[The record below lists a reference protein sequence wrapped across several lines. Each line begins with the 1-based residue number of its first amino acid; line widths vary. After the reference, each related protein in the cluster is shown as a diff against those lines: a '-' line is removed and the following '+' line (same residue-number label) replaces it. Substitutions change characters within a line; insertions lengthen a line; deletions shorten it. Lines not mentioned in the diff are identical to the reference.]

1 MGNPLQDQLLKA
13 GLVSKK
19 QASKVNQEQY
29 VQSKKKK
36 KGKSVKKN
44 VRKPISQAEVA
55 RAAEVA
61 RNKEISRKQA
71 EERKQHEK
79 QAQIKQLVI
88 QNRVEREKKN
98 GQAYH
103 FALGKKIHRIFV
115 AEEMIDRLCEGQ
127 LGIVQLDNG
136 FEVVPAKVVRQVAE
150 RDKGA
155 VISLREPGP
164 GDDEIW

>member
-19 QASKVNQEQY
+19 QASKAKQEQY
-29 VQSKKKK
+29 VQNKKKK
-36 KGKSVKKN
+36 KSKAG
-44 VRKPISQAEVA
+44 RKPISKAEVA

-61 RNKEISRKQA
+61 RNKELSRKQA
-71 EERKQHEK
+71 EERKQHEL
-79 QAQIKQLVI
+79 QAQIKQLVMK
-88 QNRVEREKKN
+88 NRVEREEKN

-127 LGIVQLDNG
+127 LGIVQLEDS

-150 RDKGA
+150 RDTGA
-155 VISLREPGP
+155 VVSLREPSEEEE
-164 GDDEIW
+164 DW

>member
-19 QASKVNQEQY
+19 QAGKAKQEQY

-36 KGKSVKKN
+36 KGKSVRKN
-44 VRKPISQAEVA
+44 ARKPIRQAEVA

-61 RNKEISRKQA
+61 RNKQISRKQA
-71 EERKQHEK
+71 EERKQHEQ
-79 QAQIKQLVI
+79 QAQIKQLVM
-88 QNRVEREKKN
+88 QNRVERDEKK

-103 FALGKKIHRIFV
+103 FALGKKINRIFV

-127 LGIVQLDNG
+127 LGIVQLEES
-136 FEVVPAKVVRQVAE
+136 FEVVPAKVARQVAE
-150 RDKGA
+150 RDTGA
-155 VISLREPGP
+155 VISLREPSEEE
-164 GDDEIW
+164 DW

>member
-19 QASKVNQEQY
+19 QASKVKQEQY

-36 KGKSVKKN
+36 GKSVRKN
-44 VRKPISQAEVA
+44 ARKPISQAEVA
-55 RAAEVA
+55 RAAEVV

-71 EERKQHEK
+71 EERQQREK
-79 QAQIKQLVI
+79 QAQIKQLVM
-88 QNRVEREKKN
+88 QNRVKLDEKN

-115 AEEMIDRLCEGQ
+115 AEEMIDRLCQGQ
-127 LGIVQLDNG
+127 LGIVQLADS

-155 VISLREPGP
+155 VISLREPSEEE
-164 GDDEIW
+164 DW

>member
-1 MGNPLQDQLLKA
+1 MGNPLQEQLLKA

-36 KGKSVKKN
+36 KGKSVRKN
-44 VRKPISQAEVA
+44 ARKPISQAEVA

-61 RNKEISRKQA
+61 RNKQISRKQ
-71 EERKQHEK
+71 
-79 QAQIKQLVI
+79 
-88 QNRVEREKKN
+88 
-98 GQAYH
+98 
-103 FALGKKIHRIFV
+103 

-127 LGIVQLDNG
+127 LGIVQLADS

-155 VISLREPGP
+155 VISLREPSEEE
-164 GDDEIW
+164 D

>member
-13 GLVSKK
+13 GLVNKK
-19 QASKVNQEQY
+19 QAGKVKQEQY

-36 KGKSVKKN
+36 KGKSVRKN
-44 VRKPISQAEVA
+44 DRKPISPAEVA
-55 RAAEVA
+55 RVAEVA
-61 RNKEISRKQA
+61 RNKQISRKQA
-71 EERKQHEK
+71 EERKQHEQ
-79 QAQIKQLVI
+79 QAQIKQLVM
-88 QNRVEREKKN
+88 QNRVERDEKN

-103 FALGKKIHRIFV
+103 FALGKKIHRIFI

-127 LGIVQLDNG
+127 LGIVQLADS
-136 FEVVPAKVVRQVAE
+136 FEVVPAKVARQVAE

>member
-13 GLVSKK
+13 GLVNKK
-19 QASKVNQEQY
+19 QASKVKQEQY

-36 KGKSVKKN
+36 KGKSVRKN
-44 VRKPISQAEVA
+44 DRKPISQAEVA
-55 RAAEVA
+55 RVAEVA
-61 RNKEISRKQA
+61 RNKQISRKQA
-71 EERKQHEK
+71 EERQQREK

-88 QNRVEREKKN
+88 QNRLKRVEKN

-103 FALGKKIHRIFV
+103 FSLGKKIHRIFI

-127 LGIVQLDNG
+127 LGIVQLDNS
-136 FEVVPAKVVRQVAE
+136 FEVVPAKVALQVAE

-164 GDDEIW
+164 GDEEIW

>member
-19 QASKVNQEQY
+19 QAGKAKQEQY

-36 KGKSVKKN
+36 KSKSV
-44 VRKPISQAEVA
+44 RKSGRKTISKAEVA

-61 RNKEISRKQA
+61 RNKQLSRQQA
-71 EERKQHEK
+71 EDRKQHEL
-79 QAQIKQLVI
+79 QAQIKQLVMK
-88 QNRVEREKKN
+88 NRLERDEK

-127 LGIVQLDNG
+127 LGIVQLADS
-136 FEVVPAKVVRQVAE
+136 FEIVPAKVVRQVAE
-150 RDKGA
+150 RDKKA
-155 VISLREPGP
+155 VISLREPSE
-164 GDDEIW
+164 DDDW

>member
-19 QASKVNQEQY
+19 QANKTKQEQY

-36 KGKSVKKN
+36 KGKAARKN
-44 VRKPISQAEVA
+44 ARKPISKAEVA

-61 RNKEISRKQA
+61 RNKELSRKQA
-71 EERKQHEK
+71 EERKQHEL
-79 QAQIKQLVI
+79 QAQIKQLVM
-88 QNRVEREKKN
+88 QNRLERDDN

-115 AEEMIDRLCEGQ
+115 AEEIIDRLCEGQ
-127 LGIVQLDNG
+127 LGIVQLDNS
-136 FEVVPAKVVRQVAE
+136 FEVVPAKVARQVAE

-155 VISLREPGP
+155 VISLREPSEEE
-164 GDDEIW
+164 DW

>member
-19 QASKVNQEQY
+19 QVNKAKQEQY
-29 VQSKKKK
+29 AQSRQKKKSK
-36 KGKSVKKN
+36 ASRKN
-44 VRKPISQAEVA
+44 GGEPISKAEIA
-55 RAAEVA
+55 RVAEVA

-71 EERKQHEK
+71 EERKRHEQ
-79 QAQIKQLVI
+79 QAQIKQLVMR
-88 QNRVEREKKN
+88 NRLERDDN

-103 FALGKKIHRIFV
+103 FALGKQIHRIFA
-115 AEEMIDRLCEGQ
+115 AEEMIDRLCEGK
-127 LGIVQLDNG
+127 LGIVQLENS

-155 VISLREPGP
+155 VISLREPSEEE
-164 GDDEIW
+164 DW